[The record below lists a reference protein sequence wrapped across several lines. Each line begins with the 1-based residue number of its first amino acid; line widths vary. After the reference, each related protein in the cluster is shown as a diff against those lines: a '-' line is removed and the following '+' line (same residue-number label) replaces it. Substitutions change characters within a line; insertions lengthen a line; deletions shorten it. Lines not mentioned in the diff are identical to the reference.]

1 MAAATQQAF
10 LWLVV
15 LLAVVLAAVVCV
27 SLMRRRLR
35 SRNDA
40 GHPEFTLDELRRFRD
55 EGRLTTAEYDR
66 LRERMAAKLGVGATD
81 GVPQA
86 KKS

>member
-15 LLAVVLAAVVCV
+15 LLAVVVAAAVCV
-27 SLMRRRLR
+27 GWMRRRWR
-35 SRNDA
+35 PRDEFRR
-40 GHPEFTLDELRRFRD
+40 PEFTLDELRRMRD
-55 EGRLTTAEYDR
+55 EGRLTAAEYDR
-66 LRERMAAKLGVGATD
+66 LRERMATKLGLGATD